1 MADEETTSAWSPLRY
16 PVFRALWTASL
27 VSSIGTWMQNVGGV
41 WLMSSLS
48 PSPFLVA
55 LMQTATSLPV
65 FLVGVPAGALA
76 DIVDRRR
83 LLLATQ
89 ALMLVAAGILAGLTW
104 AGATTRWALLLLTFA
119 LGTGSALNM
128 PAWQAVQPELVPV

>member
-48 PSPFLVA
+48 RSPFLVA

-65 FLVGVPAGALA
+65 FLVGIHAGALA
-76 DIVDRRR
+76 DIVYRRR
-83 LLLATQ
+83 LLLCTP
-89 ALMLVAAGILAGLTW
+89 G
-104 AGATTRWALLLLTFA
+104 LLLIDA
-119 LGTGSALNM
+119 LCLCTVLI
-128 PAWQAVQPELVPV
+128 AVPLD